1 MNFYKDKI
9 VFTGGSGKFGKVFRD
24 FYPLPN
30 IFFPDKNEF
39 NILNIKKLE
48 SYLNRVKPKM
58 LIHAAALSR
67 PMKIHETS
75 IDKSITTN
83 IIGTSNIV
91 LLCSKLKIKLIYF
104 STNYVY
110 PFSKYP
116 QKETDAVLPIN
127 NYAWSKLGGESAVQM
142 YKNALI
148 LRIFMSEEPFIH
160 EGAFTDVTAN
170 FAYHSEVAAHIPK
183 IINHTGILNIG
194 GKIQSVYN
202 FARITNK
209 KVKKILA
216 KKILKKKYFKYQ
228 IVDTKKLKK
237 LLNKL

>member
-1 MNFYKDKI
+1 MNFYKDRI

-30 IFFPDKNEF
+30 IFFPGKNEF
-39 NILNIKKLE
+39 NILNIKKIE

-91 LLCSKLKIKLIYF
+91 LICSKLKIKLIYF

-116 QKETDAVLPIN
+116 QKEIDAVLPIN

-142 YKNALI
+142 YKNSLI

-160 EGAFTDVTAN
+160 KGAFSDVIAN
-170 FAYHSEVAAHIPK
+170 FAYHSQVATCIPK
-183 IINHTGILNIG
+183 IINHKGILNIG
-194 GKIQSVYN
+194 GKVQSVYN
-202 FARITNK
+202 FAKTTNK

-216 KKILKKKYFKYQ
+216 KKTLKKKYFKYQ
-228 IVDTKKLKK
+228 IIDIKKLKN
-237 LLNKL
+237 LINKK

>member
-39 NILNIKKLE
+39 NILNITKLE
-48 SYLNRVKPKM
+48 KYLTRVKPKI

-67 PMKIHETS
+67 PMEIHETS

-160 EGAFTDVTAN
+160 KGAFTDVIAN
-170 FAYHSEVAAHIPK
+170 FTYHSEVAAHIPK

>member
-9 VFTGGSGKFGKVFRD
+9 VFTGGSGKFGNIFRI

-30 IFFPDKNEF
+30 IFFPNRKKF
-39 NILNIKKLE
+39 NILDVTKMEN
-48 SYLNRVKPKM
+48 YLNKVKPKI
-58 LIHAAALSR
+58 LIHTAALSR
-67 PMKIHETS
+67 PMRIHES
-75 IDKSITTN
+75 AIDKSINTN

-116 QKETDAVLPIN
+116 QKETDPVFPIN
-127 NYAWSKLGGESAVQM
+127 NYAWSKLGGESAVNM
-142 YKNALI
+142 YKNSLI
-148 LRIFMSEEPFIH
+148 LRIFMSEEPFVH
-160 EGAFTDVTAN
+160 KGAYADVIAN

-202 FARITNK
+202 FAKATNK
-209 KVKKILA
+209 NVNKILA
-216 KKILKKKYFKYQ
+216 KKILKKNYFKYQ

-237 LLNKL
+237 IIK

>member
-1 MNFYKDKI
+1 MNFYKDRI

-30 IFFPDKNEF
+30 IFFPSKNEF
-39 NILNIKKLE
+39 NILNIKKIE

-116 QKETDAVLPIN
+116 QKEIDAVLPIN

-142 YKNALI
+142 YKNSLI

-160 EGAFTDVTAN
+160 KGAFSDVIAN
-170 FAYHSEVAAHIPK
+170 FAYHSQVATCIPK
-183 IINHTGILNIG
+183 IINHKGILNIG
-194 GKIQSVYN
+194 GKVQSVYN
-202 FARITNK
+202 FAKTTNK

-216 KKILKKKYFKYQ
+216 KKTLKKKYFKYQ
-228 IVDTKKLKK
+228 IIDIKKLKN
-237 LLNKL
+237 LINKK

>member
-39 NILNIKKLE
+39 NILNITKLE
-48 SYLNRVKPKM
+48 KYLTRVKPKI

-67 PMKIHETS
+67 PMEIHETS

-160 EGAFTDVTAN
+160 EGAFTDVIAN
-170 FAYHSEVAAHIPK
+170 FTYHSEVAAHIPK

-237 LLNKL
+237 LFL

>member
-116 QKETDAVLPIN
+116 QK
-127 NYAWSKLGGESAVQM
+127 
-142 YKNALI
+142 
-148 LRIFMSEEPFIH
+148 
-160 EGAFTDVTAN
+160 
-170 FAYHSEVAAHIPK
+170 
-183 IINHTGILNIG
+183 
-194 GKIQSVYN
+194 
-202 FARITNK
+202 
-209 KVKKILA
+209 
-216 KKILKKKYFKYQ
+216 
-228 IVDTKKLKK
+228 
-237 LLNKL
+237 

>member
-39 NILNIKKLE
+39 NILNITKLE
-48 SYLNRVKPKM
+48 KYLTRVKPKI

-67 PMKIHETS
+67 PMEIHETS

-160 EGAFTDVTAN
+160 EGAFTDVIAN
-170 FAYHSEVAAHIPK
+170 FTYHSEVAAHIPK